1 MADFSIDEFVSLVR
15 DFLADKKS
23 WDDVHRFVID
33 AEWTSTAEIPA
44 GHQDVDVLEELQMA
58 FLADSKDDPQF
69 LLSKSEV
76 RELFDKLQSI
86 RRKPS

>member
-1 MADFSIDEFVSLVR
+1 MADFPIDEFESLVR

-33 AEWTSTAEIPA
+33 AEWTNTAVIPG
-44 GHQDVDVLEELQMA
+44 GHKDADVLENLRTA
-58 FLADSKDDPQF
+58 FLADSEDDPQF

-76 RELFDKLQSI
+76 RDFFDKLQSS

>member
-1 MADFSIDEFVSLVR
+1 MADFSIDEFESLVR

-33 AEWTSTAEIPA
+33 AEWTNTAHIPRRHPDA
-44 GHQDVDVLEELQMA
+44 DPLEELQMA

-76 RELFDKLQSI
+76 RELLDKLQNS
-86 RRKPS
+86 RREPS

>member
-1 MADFSIDEFVSLVR
+1 MSDFPIDEFESLLR
-15 DFLADKKS
+15 DFLADTKS

-33 AEWTSTAEIPA
+33 AEWTSTEQIPG
-44 GHQDVDVLEELQMA
+44 GHPDADVLEDLRMA

-76 RELFDKLQSI
+76 RELFDKLQSS

>member
-1 MADFSIDEFVSLVR
+1 MSEFPIDEFESLVR
-15 DFLADKKS
+15 DFLVDKKS

-33 AEWTSTAEIPA
+33 AEWTNAAQIPG
-44 GHQDVDVLEELQMA
+44 GHPDADVLEDLRMA

-76 RELFDKLQSI
+76 RDLFDKLQSS